1 MEKEIPIGT
10 SKEDTKARRQIIKDF
25 YAQWNA
31 EHPDKKV
38 WNKSLKTYIY
48 IKNSSINEILG
59 HASRSPEA
67 TEAQFHLTEILSN
80 AELVKQLPLK
90 AGNKNQKTFSK
101 MYHLQWRQSRVLIG
115 YQQSKGEHVLYYISG
130 GQKK

>member
-1 MEKEIPIGT
+1 MEYGER
-10 SKEDTKARRQIIKDF
+10 DTDRDF
-25 YAQWNA
+25 KGRHQGEETN
-31 EHPDKKV
+31 
-38 WNKSLKTYIY
+38 
-48 IKNSSINEILG
+48 NEILG

-90 AGNKNQKTFSK
+90 AGNKNQKAFSK

-115 YQQSKGEHVLYYISG
+115 YQQSKGEHALYYISG